1 MKPSQIAAALDAA
14 IRQNNSVAA
23 TGGRDES
30 RICLFLEGPPGG
42 GKSSLVKQ
50 AAARHD
56 MGVIDLRLVQLDPVD
71 LRGIPSV
78 VAGRTVWNAPDELPS
93 DPEWKGILFLDELPQ
108 AVPLVQN
115 TVSQLVLDRC
125 IGDYRLPDGVII
137 VAAGNPRSSRAATHE
152 MPRHLSNRFV
162 FLTVD
167 SDVDDFNL
175 WGAANGIAPEI
186 TSFFKVHDDM
196 LHKFDAAQRCN
207 PSPRAWNFVSSI
219 LTMEVDAKTQQALIY
234 GAVGEAAGRV
244 FQGHLRLAQQIPDM
258 EDIITNPMTA
268 PVPTGENGPGIMYML
283 MGKLSRRLDKG
294 CSKAIVQY
302 LDRLPPEQAVV
313 CIKEA
318 TARDETL
325 KKDLNVLKW
334 SSNNMTL
341 MVGS

>member
-14 IRQNNSVAA
+14 INQNNAVA
-23 TGGRDES
+23 TMGGRDES
-30 RICLFLEGPPGG
+30 RISLFLEGPPGG

-93 DPEWKGILFLDELPQ
+93 DPDWKGILFLDELPQ

-125 IGDYRLPDGVII
+125 IGDYRLPDGVVIM
-137 VAAGNPRSSRAATHE
+137 AAGNPRSSRAATHE
-152 MPRHLSNRFV
+152 MPRHLANRFV
-162 FLTVD
+162 FLSVD
-167 SDVDDFNL
+167 SDVDDFNR
-175 WGAANGIAPEI
+175 WGAANGICPEL

-207 PSPRAWNFVSSI
+207 PSPRAWNFVNSI
-219 LTMEVDAKTQQALIY
+219 LTMNLEEFIQQSMIY

-244 FQGHLRLAQQIPDM
+244 FEGHLRLAKQIPDIDM
-258 EDIITNPMTA
+258 IIADPSGS
-268 PVPTGENGPGIMYML
+268 PIPSGKNGPGIMYML
-283 MGKLSRRLDKG
+283 MSKLSRRLDKG
-294 CSKAIVQY
+294 NSKAIVQY
-302 LDRLPPEQAVV
+302 IDRLPPEQAAV

-318 TARDETL
+318 IARDKTL
-325 KKDLNVLKW
+325 EKDVSVLKW
-334 SSNNMTL
+334 SAAHFNL
-341 MVGS
+341 IVG